1 MKRCHSKCIR
11 CMCSSNVQIPSCAPP
26 PLSLSVIT
34 DPLSCCCLQS
44 SVSIFNFFPPPVSLR
59 NKAEIPS
66 GVRRDW
72 RGNSVQWGGEALS
85 PCPPQCVQPC
95 RTLHRQAAAKQK
107 GSGRKS
113 YSGGQRAGP
122 DQRSLPR
129 SRWLTGRWAWA
140 RGIFLG
146 VLFRDA
152 FLLSLPRRIPSPLP
166 L

>member
-1 MKRCHSKCIR
+1 MYKFPLVLLLLSPSL
-11 CMCSSNVQIPSCAPP
+11 SSPTHFHAVVFSH
-26 PLSLSVIT
+26 LSLYST
-34 DPLSCCCLQS
+34 FS
-44 SVSIFNFFPPPVSLR
+44 PPPVSLR

>member
-1 MKRCHSKCIR
+1 MYKFPLVLLLLSPSL
-11 CMCSSNVQIPSCAPP
+11 SSPTHFHAVVFSH
-26 PLSLSVIT
+26 LSLYST
-34 DPLSCCCLQS
+34 SP
-44 SVSIFNFFPPPVSLR
+44 PPPVSLR

-107 GSGRKS
+107 GSGGKS

>member
-1 MKRCHSKCIR
+1 MYKMHVQLECTNSLL
-11 CMCSSNVQIPSCAPP
+11 CSSSSL
-26 PLSLSVIT
+26 PLCHHRPTFMLLSSVI
-34 DPLSCCCLQS
+34 CLYIQL
-44 SVSIFNFFPPPVSLR
+44 FPPPPVSLR

-107 GSGRKS
+107 GSGGKS